1 MAGYVRQSAAL
12 IVAGQTIRAAH
23 HNAEYNAL
31 QTAFSTG
38 SGHKHDGTAA
48 EGAYVPLIREGDTY
62 VEVDDTGTGLV
73 RVVVDNVTQAQ
84 IITPSVPVN
93 NNELV
98 SKAYVDGRNLT
109 NFDPANG
116 NVDMGTFRIVNLGTP
131 SASTDA
137 VTKAYVDGLD
147 SAVYTYIGALN
158 LTDFDPADGDVQLG
172 GFKLVNVGAPTA
184 GGDAANKTYVDA
196 TAFNAALPSQTGN
209 AGRYVTTDGTNASW
223 AAVFPDQTGNDGKY
237 LKTNGSTTSWDYVPN
252 VNMLLMAQG
261 IF

>member
-84 IITPSVPVN
+84 IITPTVPTN

-116 NVDMGTFRIVNLGTP
+116 
-131 SASTDA
+131 
-137 VTKAYVDGLD
+137 
-147 SAVYTYIGALN
+147 
-158 LTDFDPADGDVQLG
+158 DVAMG
-172 GFKLVNVGAPTA
+172 GFKLTGLGTPTNSTD
-184 GGDAANKTYVDA
+184 GVTKGYVDSV
-196 TAFNAALPSQTGN
+196 AFNSALPSQTGN
-209 AGRYVTTDGTNASW
+209 SGRFVTTNGTTASW
-223 AAVFPDQTGNDGKY
+223 ADLPQ
-237 LKTNGSTTSWDYVPN
+237 PH
-252 VNMLLMAQG
+252 MLFIEQG
-261 IF
+261 IY

>member
-62 VEVDDTGTGLV
+62 VEVDDSGTGLV

-84 IITPSVPVN
+84 IITPSVPTN

-116 NVDMGTFRIVNLGTP
+116 DVAMGGFKLTGLGTP
-131 SASTDA
+131 TNSTDGA
-137 VTKAYVDGLD
+137 TKAYVDAVTTYVD
-147 SAVYTYIGALN
+147 SRN
-158 LTDFDPADGDVQLG
+158 LTDFDPADGDVGLG
-172 GFKLVNVGAPTA
+172 GFKITNLATPTA
-184 GGDAANKTYVDA
+184 NTDAANKSYVDSV
-196 TAFNAALPSQTGN
+196 AFNAALPSQTGN
-209 AGRYVTTDGTNASW
+209 SGKYVTTDGTNASW
-223 AAVFPDQTGNDGKY
+223 ADVFPSQTGNGGKV
-237 LKTNGSTTSWDYVPN
+237 LTTNGSTTSWEYTPN

>member
-109 NFDPANG
+109 NFDPASG
-116 NVDMGTFRIVNLGTP
+116 DVAMGGFKLTGLGTP
-131 SASTDA
+131 TNSTDGA
-137 VTKAYVDGLD
+137 TKDYVDGK
-147 SAVYTYIGALN
+147 N
-158 LTDFDPADGDVQLG
+158 LTDFDPANGNVDLNSN
-172 GFKLVNVGAPTA
+172 KIVNLTTPTA
-184 GGDAANKTYVDA
+184 NGDAANKSYVDA

-209 AGRYVTTDGTNASW
+209 GGKFVTTDGTNASW

-237 LKTNGSTTSWDYVPN
+237 LKTNGSTTSWEYVPN